1 MAEKPA
7 TEEAAAAAP
16 AAAKADAAPAHHVRV
31 PDVVAALVDA
41 PPREEPAG
49 AAPSQQQQPKKKA
62 APSPAPAALKRTKS
76 APPQAMIKRKKSRSG
91 PKSKSSSFIGVSQY
105 RRTGRWEAH
114 IWDCAK
120 SQGTPGA
127 KGRQLHLGSFDCA
140 EDAARA
146 YDRAAIHF
154 RGANADTNYPREQYT
169 HDPVLSALKDLSKE
183 DFVIRLR
190 GVAQHHKIQTQKK
203 KGKPGAARGSAGG
216 KGALARTKS
225 LPASAS
231 QPSLHRTA
239 SYPLHSPHSVL
250 PPQSHAGVGAAFHRH
265 GADDYAGLMQVYQT
279 HGVSTFQDEF
289 GRLRTVRTV
298 RLPHPC
304 REQQQVVYRSRVLNG
319 HAHGGHGGEVYHLHP
334 EGVSDPPPKL
344 SLPQPAA
351 GAKAAADKDMHHFID
366 EAFLSF
372 AAAEADPFHP
382 GAEPSPPS
390 HHHQSVKQEE
400 GAAFRY
406 SMAPPT
412 ILEDYPPHHLPLD
425 DTAVETHGAAA
436 FRHIS
441 GHGRPRAHPGTS
453 QGLSAYDFDDHD
465 FHWVRTKSPQEP
477 HMPPLMEGMGEVDT
491 GSAF

>member
-16 AAAKADAAPAHHVRV
+16 AAAKADAASAHHVRV

-169 HDPVLSALKDLSKE
+169 HDPVLSALKDLSNE
-183 DFVIRLR
+183 DAVLRLR
-190 GVAQHHKIQTQKK
+190 HACQPRNCT
-203 KGKPGAARGSAGG
+203 AATKRTVPTRHAN
-216 KGALARTKS
+216 GALAAERSTLMVDKPVVEQRTKIQKRKKR
-225 LPASAS
+225 SAS
-231 QPSLHRTA
+231 S
-239 SYPLHSPHSVL
+239 
-250 PPQSHAGVGAAFHRH
+250 
-265 GADDYAGLMQVYQT
+265 
-279 HGVSTFQDEF
+279 
-289 GRLRTVRTV
+289 
-298 RLPHPC
+298 
-304 REQQQVVYRSRVLNG
+304 
-319 HAHGGHGGEVYHLHP
+319 
-334 EGVSDPPPKL
+334 
-344 SLPQPAA
+344 
-351 GAKAAADKDMHHFID
+351 AADEPKKRKKKHDKKVTKQLKKQLKKKLKQLKKKLKKQLKKLKI
-366 EAFLSF
+366 ELKKELKIF
-372 AAAEADPFHP
+372 A
-382 GAEPSPPS
+382 
-390 HHHQSVKQEE
+390 Q
-400 GAAFRY
+400 
-406 SMAPPT
+406 
-412 ILEDYPPHHLPLD
+412 LL
-425 DTAVETHGAAA
+425 
-436 FRHIS
+436 
-441 GHGRPRAHPGTS
+441 
-453 QGLSAYDFDDHD
+453 
-465 FHWVRTKSPQEP
+465 
-477 HMPPLMEGMGEVDT
+477 
-491 GSAF
+491 